1 MNVTN
6 LCANG
11 DARMQGRNVNE
22 SSKTPLQPPPETN
35 SIINLLPRPKK
46 TGTLRVM
53 MLGGLVVRRGGG
65 DGLYKVNF
73 VCFAAKRR
81 EKKRMLCCDIVNVQF
96 RVGFVIDCD
105 ERENGPAWLEMGRV

>member
-11 DARMQGRNVNE
+11 DARVQGRNVNE
-22 SSKTPLQPPPETN
+22 SSKTPPPPPPETP
-35 SIINLLPRPKK
+35 SSTCSPVPKK